1 MRVGTPEVEMGINSR
16 EMETRTRTLRSG
28 ALAVSYLARLLIRKS
43 ATKCND
49 PDYRNGCRWIFF
61 WNALTVRGRSQL
73 IVLQFRRRTLGFLP
87 CFISL
92 SLMQT
97 TVSQVM
103 SKALPRGSSSWC
115 LMLL

>member
-1 MRVGTPEVEMGINSR
+1 MTRLPLVRDVALVEQEVWVLCGNVPVGFMGMSANK
-16 EMETRTRTLRSG
+16 METLF
-28 ALAVSYLARLLIRKS
+28 LA
-43 ATKCND
+43 
-49 PDYRNGCRWIFF
+49 PEFQ
-61 WNALTVRGRSQL
+61 ALTVRGRSQL
-73 IVLQFRRRTLGFLP
+73 IVLQFRMRTLGFLP

-103 SKALPRGSSSWC
+103 SKALPRGSSSWW